1 MSHGGIIMKHG
12 ALLVQGKRL
21 SRTLHL
27 AVFLYMFIMRVCFL
41 CSGASSEGMEVEEV
55 PCAKGRKTP
64 GKRSKG
70 VRGKKSS
77 LGGGGGKGGG
87 QMDISQ
93 MFAKW

>member
-1 MSHGGIIMKHG
+1 
-12 ALLVQGKRL
+12 
-21 SRTLHL
+21 
-27 AVFLYMFIMRVCFL
+27 MFSMQVSFL

-55 PCAKGRKTP
+55 TCAKGRKTP

-70 VRGKKSS
+70 VKGKKSS
-77 LGGGGGKGGG
+77 QGGGVGKGGG

>member
-1 MSHGGIIMKHG
+1 MIRVPGSAGSRK
-12 ALLVQGKRL
+12 LLSQ
-21 SRTLHL
+21 TLHL
-27 AVFLYMFIMRVCFL
+27 AILLYMFSMQISFL

-55 PCAKGRKTP
+55 TCAKGRKTP

-70 VRGKKSS
+70 VKGKKSS
-77 LGGGGGKGGG
+77 LGGGGGKRGG